1 MNTSAPRL
9 QVCAHADRSTRQMSL
24 LCGHWSQMIKQR
36 LKRSLH
42 STAQLRL
49 GPVLLKEH
57 MALLQFKTKVMVL
70 KCQISVQISP
80 VSDKLN

>member
-1 MNTSAPRL
+1 
-9 QVCAHADRSTRQMSL
+9 
-24 LCGHWSQMIKQR
+24 MIKQR

-57 MALLQFKTKVMVL
+57 MALLQFKMKVMVL